1 MSDKLEGSLG
11 QMKSMDGYLNN
22 QLLRGYSAYQI
33 AVKYGF
39 NGSEEDWIAS
49 LKGEKGDQ
57 GIQGPQGLQGI
68 QGIQGLKGEKGDQG
82 EIGPVGPQGP
92 KGVTGAQ
99 GPKGDTGDVG
109 PKGDI
114 GPQGEQGL
122 QGIKGDKGDAGPQGP
137 QGERG
142 PQGLK
147 GDTGEQG
154 PIGPKGDKGDTGEK
168 GETGATGSIGP
179 QGPKGDK
186 GDTGETGATGPQGP
200 KGATGA
206 TGATGADGYTP
217 VKGADYFTEEE
228 IKEIQNGVS
237 VPKKVS
243 ELENDA
249 EYVSHKPLVSKTIEG
264 IWNTHATASG
274 GQAQSDNGWFF
285 LKVKPINKTKA
296 FDIKFSCVAYMPH
309 WTKDKL
315 TELGL
320 NPATYGNGGEPNLF
334 GYHKAEIELNFIPL
348 DNKSYTN
355 HIIDVDWANPSYR
368 SLYYALLAYPK
379 LQTQDD
385 DYYYLGYSIYNSY
398 QYYSSNQSVFEKLKQ
413 IFDRTFIMD
422 ILELDNCEAEF
433 LDERIPYLGANF
445 PNHTMTQIG
454 ITTNGRTQTGDSN
467 QFDRASLAT
476 YKTCDGNITA
486 YALLMET
493 DDSEKLAQIM
503 TNTSNSTSQTK
514 TFSDKRFNI
523 WKGIYFYS
531 SSTVKTDGTAMNGT
545 AAYTHYTNFDLR
557 YTSNCGN
564 NILANRAGVNAYMV
578 GTIDVK
584 GYFIP
589 AQLERV
595 VSGKT
600 YYDYICDETM
610 LPTSEDGYV
619 YILLGHTT
627 GSSRYMISFLPK
639 HPIFKHNGK
648 YMECIGIC

>member
-11 QMKSMDGYLNN
+11 QTKSMDGYLNN

-68 QGIQGLKGEKGDQG
+68 QGIQGLKGEKGEQG

-92 KGVTGAQ
+92 KGDTGTQ

-122 QGIKGDKGDAGPQGP
+122 QGIKGDKGDVGPQGP

-274 GQAQSDNGWFF
+274 GQAQADNGWFF

-296 FDIKFSCVAYMPH
+296 FDIKFSCVAYIPH

>member
-1 MSDKLEGSLG
+1 MILHAELIENDNELDAELETPQVIRRAYSPRVSDTGTWLVYDDVNKKWIDT
-11 QMKSMDGYLNN
+11 QI
-22 QLLRGYSAYQI
+22 QLQGRQGDI
-33 AVKYGF
+33 GP
-39 NGSEEDWIAS
+39 
-49 LKGEKGDQ
+49 KGDT
-57 GIQGPQGLQGI
+57 GPQGLQGI
-68 QGIQGLKGEKGDQG
+68 QGEQGLKGDTGATGPQGEQGIQGLKGD
-82 EIGPVGPQGP
+82 
-92 KGVTGAQ
+92 
-99 GPKGDTGDVG
+99 
-109 PKGDI
+109 KGDI
-114 GPQGEQGL
+114 GPQG
-122 QGIKGDKGDAGPQGP
+122 PQ
-137 QGERG
+137 
-142 PQGLK
+142 
-147 GDTGEQG
+147 GEQG
-154 PIGPKGDKGDTGEK
+154 PK
-168 GETGATGSIGP
+168 GETGATG
-179 QGPKGDK
+179 
-186 GDTGETGATGPQGP
+186 A
-200 KGATGA
+200 A
-206 TGATGADGYTP
+206 GADGHTP
-217 VKGADYFTEEE
+217 IKGEDYFTEEE

-249 EYVSHKPLVSKTIEG
+249 EYVSHKPLVSKIIEG

-274 GQAQSDNGWFF
+274 GQAQADNGWFF
-285 LKVKPINKTKA
+285 LKVKPIDKTKA

-523 WKGIYFYS
+523 WKGVYFYS

-545 AAYTHYTNFDLR
+545 AVYTHYTNFDLR
-557 YTSNCGN
+557 YASNCGT
-564 NILANRAGVNAYMV
+564 NILANRAGVNVYMV
-578 GTIDVK
+578 GTIDNE

-627 GSSRYMISFLPK
+627 GGSRYMISFLPK

-648 YMECIGIC
+648 YMECIGLI